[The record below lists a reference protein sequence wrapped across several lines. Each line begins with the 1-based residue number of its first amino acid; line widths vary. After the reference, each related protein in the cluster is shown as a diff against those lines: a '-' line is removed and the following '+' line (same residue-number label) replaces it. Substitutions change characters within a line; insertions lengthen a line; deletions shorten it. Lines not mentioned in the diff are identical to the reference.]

1 MCKESKCTDC
11 EETSDNRFWIIVIL
25 MVLIYWSLDNYYTEQ
40 TKQVQSN
47 NSVKLQELELKKLQ
61 DINNNLNYL
70 KQMEVK

>member
-1 MCKESKCTDC
+1 MCKEPKCATC
-11 EETSDNRFWIIVIL
+11 EETADNRFWIIVIL
-25 MVLIYWSLDNYYTEQ
+25 MVLIYWSIDNYYTEQ

>member
-1 MCKESKCTDC
+1 MCKETKCSTC
-11 EETSDNRFWIIVIL
+11 EETSDNKFWIIVIL
-25 MVLIYWSLDNYYTEQ
+25 MILIYWSLDNYYTEQ

-47 NSVKLQELELKKLQ
+47 NTVKLQELELKKLQ